1 MNFDLDIE
9 NYSRDELIQMF
20 ELPSGYD
27 RSIVEI
33 KEAKLKE
40 SITKNIEI
48 NKDTQM
54 KTLNFLIKAKNII
67 LNGNNKKDT
76 SEELIDENRLYD
88 PRYKS
93 YYELEPS
100 LLEDNSSQHPI
111 QVRYERPYTSSFPSE
126 YYTGV
131 INPIKKRIIK
141 KNLIIDT
148 RFRDNYYN
156 SSSSNFTFVLPTNF
170 NDVLEMQLSSVQF
183 PCSYYS
189 ISKQYGNNFF
199 TLTVTSTA
207 TNIPQSTVITIPDG
221 YYDQFSVIAAI
232 NTSIS
237 AVGAPFNII
246 TFNVDLNV
254 GTATQNLIG
263 SGKTMVGPLTIPT
276 TVASYELNFQN
287 NELGVPDQSTP
298 LPLKFGWML
307 GFRNGIYSNNL
318 NYVSEGVVDVSGA
331 KYIYLVLDDYNNS
344 VVKNFYSALNSS
356 VLNNNILAR
365 FPIVIGSP
373 FGIYSENSL
382 ASTSTPPRTYFGPVN
397 INNLTIQILDEYGR
411 IINLNNMD
419 YSIGL
424 TLTSVYDI

>member
-1 MNFDLDIE
+1 MNFDLDIK

-20 ELPSGYD
+20 ELPSDFD
-27 RSIVEI
+27 RNIVEI

-67 LNGNNKKDT
+67 LNGNNKKDD
-76 SEELIDENRLYD
+76 SEKPIDENKQYD

-93 YYELEPS
+93 YYELEPTS
-100 LLEDNSSQHPI
+100 LEDNSSQHPI
-111 QVRYERPYTSSFPSE
+111 QVRYEKPHVSSYPSE
-126 YYTGV
+126 YYPGV
-131 INPIKKRIIK
+131 INPLKKRLVR
-141 KNLIIDT
+141 KNLVIDT

-156 SSSSNFTFVLPTNF
+156 STSSNFSFILPTNF
-170 NDVLEMQLSSVQF
+170 NDVLEMQLSSVEF
-183 PCSYYS
+183 PCSYYA
-189 ISKQYGNNFF
+189 ISKQYGNNYF
-199 TLTVTSTA
+199 TLTVTPTGG
-207 TNIPQSTVITIPDG
+207 TPQSAVITIPDG
-221 YYDQFSVIAAI
+221 NYDQFSVIAAI
-232 NTSIS
+232 NTSLI
-237 AVGAPFNII
+237 ATTGPFDLI

-254 GTATQNLIG
+254 GTASKTLIG
-263 SGKTMVGPLTIPT
+263 SGKTLVGPVNLN
-276 TVASYELNFQN
+276 TVQSYELNFQN

-331 KYIYLVLDDYNNS
+331 KYVYLVLDDYNNS

-365 FPIVIGSP
+365 FPIATGYP
-373 FGIYSENSL
+373 FGLYVENSL
-382 ASTSTPPRTYFGPVN
+382 ASTSAPPRAYFGPVN
-397 INNLTIQILDEYGR
+397 INNLTIQLLDEYGR

-424 TLTSVYDI
+424 TLTSIYDL